1 MLTSEADAKGKW
13 CPFSRKLVT
22 LNHLTADMPM
32 AISSAGRANDDRP
45 ITACLG
51 SMCAAWRWQGWKVKG
66 FDTIA
71 PNPDEANREG
81 PRLGYCGL
89 AGEPSPYGV
98 A

>member
-51 SMCAAWRWQGWKVKG
+51 SVCAAWRWQGWKRKG
-66 FDTIA
+66 HTLIA
-71 PNPDEANREG
+71 QNPDEEERDG

-89 AGEPSPYGV
+89 AGEPSPYGAV
-98 A
+98 